1 MSSPLLHMRA
11 EDDVP
16 CANAVCKCHVQNLP
30 DVMDLEVSP
39 ASGEW
44 RIAGSQGAWLSIHD
58 DPSRPLD
65 ASAVIKAEPQLGS
78 APAQAAAGG
87 QCMRPCLCML
97 SF

>member
-1 MSSPLLHMRA
+1 M
-11 EDDVP
+11 
-16 CANAVCKCHVQNLP
+16 CKCCVQNLP

-78 APAQAAAGG
+78 APAQAALGG
-87 QCMRPCLCML
+87 RCMRPCLCML